1 MVKEKLLKINEEY
14 IVVTFDEIFSRYKNL
29 IHNLC
34 KKWQS
39 KLEYADLFQ
48 VASIGLYKAFLDY
61 DISKDIEFSTL
72 AYTYIK
78 NEIRSF
84 YRQAHKNFGYISLNQ
99 ELYYDSNRKIEDI
112 IKDEEFEHKILEE
125 ITKEQDMRRI
135 YEAFRHLTSRQ
146 EEIIKKYFLEGKT
159 MQEIADDLGFHVS
172 YIGKVIK
179 NSVKKIKDNLDL

>member
-1 MVKEKLLKINEEY
+1 MVKEKLVKINDEY
-14 IVVTFDEIFSRYKNL
+14 IVVTFEEVFERYRNL
-29 IHNLC
+29 LHNLC
-34 KKWQS
+34 QKWQS

-78 NEIRSF
+78 NEIRIF
-84 YRQAHKNFGYISLNQ
+84 YRQAQKNFGYISLNQ
-99 ELYYDSNRKIEDI
+99 ELYIDSNKKIEDI

-125 ITKEQDMRRI
+125 ITKEQDLQRI
-135 YEAFRHLTSRQ
+135 YSAFRHLTSRQ

-159 MQEIADDLGFHVS
+159 MQEIADELGFHVS

-179 NSVKKIKDNLDL
+179 NSIKKIQNNLDI